1 MAYRRRTSTR
11 RRSYSGSR
19 SGYRTRATRSTRRRS
34 TRRVSARR
42 PRQQTVRIVVQTV
55 PGSLAANQSAIAPLR
70 AMF

>member
-1 MAYRRRTSTR
+1 MAYRRRTTSR

-19 SGYRTRATRSTRRRS
+19 AGYRARATRTTRRRS

-55 PGSLAANQSAIAPLR
+55 PGSIAANQSAIAPLR

>member
-11 RRSYSGSR
+11 RRSYSSSR
-19 SGYRTRATRSTRRRS
+19 TGYRTRATRTTRRRS
-34 TRRVSARR
+34 SRRVSARR

-55 PGSLAANQSAIAPLR
+55 PGSVATNQSAIAPLR